1 MKASLRFVCL
11 FIAFFSCWIE
21 KDGVHYNVAHA
32 FSSSSAE
39 TSTTDNGT
47 TCDAAAAAAA
57 ATSLLISQ
65 EDVTKISNGGVAVIS
80 NFVPPDL
87 VARMR
92 KDAKE
97 LKKQGEFRPDG
108 LTNKALGDS
117 NKQGFTQNADRQ
129 TFRGNDQSW
138 YNPELGDYKTRIE
151 FDSLLATVRT
161 QLANDLNR
169 PTLLG
174 SAAAATVSN
183 EQQQNAKQNDAE
195 QISQRNEITYNW
207 YEPGA
212 KLGRHLD
219 EHHEET
225 KGPKGW
231 RYPSRRSVTWLVYLN
246 DEWATEEG
254 GALRCHPRSSHD
266 NNNAVDSVVG
276 GPIGSHEGNLQVGW
290 IDDHMPVYLD
300 AFRDSG
306 RTALYSCKSRKN
318 NNANNKNDNN
328 NNNYERVYW
337 SKQDFDVPPQP
348 VEFEVFLPKNIQPRF
363 EQISTARK
371 DPRFANKPN
380 TNTDNT
386 TAVAT
391 NSNNANNS
399 KSNSKD
405 KDKDKELK
413 VIPTGGTLVLFDSV
427 TLPHS
432 VLEVTGK
439 RQRIAATGWFHEDSQ
454 FAFEM

>member
-1 MKASLRFVCL
+1 MKASLRFVCVLVVAL
-11 FIAFFSCWIE
+11 FSWTE
-21 KDGVHYNVAHA
+21 KDGVPVAQA
-32 FSSSSAE
+32 FSSISP
-39 TSTTDNGT
+39 TDTTT
-47 TCDAAAAAAA
+47 TTTRANTDP
-57 ATSLLISQ
+57 LISQ
-65 EDVTKISNGGVAVIS
+65 EDVAKISNGGVAVIS

-87 VARMR
+87 VERMR
-92 KDAKE
+92 KDASE
-97 LKKQGEFRPDG
+97 LKKQGQFRPDG
-108 LTNKALGDS
+108 LTNNALGGS
-117 NKQGFTQNADRQ
+117 RQQGFTKSADRQ

-138 YNPELGDYKTRIE
+138 YNSKLGDYQTRLE

-161 QLANDLNR
+161 QLATELNR

-174 SAAAATVSN
+174 SAASGEKREQIN
-183 EQQQNAKQNDAE
+183 EQ
-195 QISQRNEITYNW
+195 SQRHEITYNW
-207 YEPGA
+207 YEPAA

-246 DEWATEEG
+246 DEWAVEEG

-266 NNNAVDSVVG
+266 NTVVDSVVG

-290 IDDHMPVYLD
+290 IDDHTPVYLD

-306 RTALYSCKSRKN
+306 QTALYSCK
-318 NNANNKNDNN
+318 NKDNQK
-328 NNNYERVYW
+328 RVYW
-337 SKQDFDVPPQP
+337 SKRDFDVPAQP
-348 VEFEVFLPKNIQPRF
+348 IDFEIFLPKNIRPRF

-371 DPRFANKPN
+371 DPRFAADKVN
-380 TNTDNT
+380 TNN
-386 TAVAT
+386 
-391 NSNNANNS
+391 NNAAEDQKLVASTTTTNDINLH
-399 KSNSKD
+399 KD
-405 KDKDKELK
+405 NELK

-454 FAFEM
+454 FTFEV